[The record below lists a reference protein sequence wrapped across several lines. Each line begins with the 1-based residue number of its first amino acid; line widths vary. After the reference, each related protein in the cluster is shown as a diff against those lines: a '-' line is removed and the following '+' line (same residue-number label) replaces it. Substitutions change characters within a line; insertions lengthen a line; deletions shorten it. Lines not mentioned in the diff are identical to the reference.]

1 MAEII
6 IIVVIIAIIVA
17 VFKGIR
23 EGRERIELKDKI
35 SNDFKASYG
44 IDQNDY
50 YVSQHG
56 QLIAIDKENEKVI
69 VWENCWLYSSEKKEY
84 IIKFNDIYAIETY
97 IDGINIS
104 RTVRTNQV
112 VSAAIGG
119 LLFGGVGA
127 VVGAL
132 TSEKKEGKVKNI
144 VLRIIKNDVSHPAH
158 EIIFLKE
165 DIGFDRDSTVVK
177 PAEEL
182 MEKWKRKLNII
193 IKNCDQKLL
202 SEKNDLKENSQLF
215 SQLKQLHEL
224 KVEGILTEE
233 EYNVQKAKILE

>member
-1 MAEII
+1 
-6 IIVVIIAIIVA
+6 
-17 VFKGIR
+17 
-23 EGRERIELKDKI
+23 L
-35 SNDFKASYG
+35 
-44 IDQNDY
+44 
-50 YVSQHG
+50 
-56 QLIAIDKENEKVI
+56 
-69 VWENCWLYSSEKKEY
+69 
-84 IIKFNDIYAIETY
+84 
-97 IDGINIS
+97 NIS
-104 RTVRTNQV
+104 RTVRTNQA

-144 VLRIIKNDVSHPAH
+144 ILRIIKNDVSHPTH

-165 DIGFDRDSTVVK
+165 DIGFARDSIIVK

-182 MEKWKRKLNII
+182 MEKWKHKLNII
-193 IKNCDQKLL
+193 IKSCDQKLL
-202 SEKNDLKENSQLF
+202 SGKNDLNENSELF
-215 SQLKQLHEL
+215 SKLKQLHEL

>member
-1 MAEII
+1 MAELI
-6 IIVVIIAIIVA
+6 IIVVIIVIIVA
-17 VFKGIR
+17 VFKGISQ
-23 EGRERIELKDKI
+23 GRERIELKDKI
-35 SNDFKASYG
+35 SNDFKASYN
-44 IDQNDY
+44 IDRNDY

-56 QLIAIDKENEKVI
+56 QLIAIDKENERVI

-97 IDGINIS
+97 IDGLNIS
-104 RTVRTNQV
+104 RTVRTNQA

-144 VLRIIKNDVSHPAH
+144 ILRIIKNDVSHPTH

-165 DIGFDRDSTVVK
+165 DIGFDRDSIIVK

-182 MEKWKRKLNII
+182 MEKWKHKLNII
-193 IKNCDQKLL
+193 IKSCDQKLL
-202 SEKNDLKENSQLF
+202 SGKNDLNENSELF
-215 SQLKQLHEL
+215 SKLKQLHEL